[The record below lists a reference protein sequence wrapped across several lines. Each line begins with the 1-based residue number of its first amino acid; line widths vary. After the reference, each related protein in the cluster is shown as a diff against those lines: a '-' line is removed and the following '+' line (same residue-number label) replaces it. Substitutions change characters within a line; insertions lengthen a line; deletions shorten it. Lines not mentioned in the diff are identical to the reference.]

1 MSAGPDVTS
10 PPSLPAGATPGASAV
25 IVKNPATGAT
35 LATLAPSAPSEV
47 AAAVARAR
55 VAQRAWQSTPLAAR
69 SAQLQA
75 FARRLRDDATLIDT
89 LVAESGKPV
98 HEAVGIELWY
108 TLEVL
113 RGYTTRKARRALEPE
128 TRIPSL
134 FMHKRARVLRH
145 PRGVVG
151 VIGPWNW
158 PLLNNFA
165 DCLAPLLAGNAVVL
179 KPSEHTPLTSL
190 RVQALWKEAGLPA
203 DVFQV
208 VVGRGDVGEALV
220 DTADMIFFTG
230 SQRTGRR
237 IGARCG
243 ERLVPCV
250 LELGGKS
257 AMIVLEDADL
267 EAAARGAVWS
277 AFAHSGQV
285 CVRTERVLVDE
296 RVADRFLELVR
307 RNVEAL
313 RQGPSTPLDDGRAPE
328 LDVGAM
334 TFAPQIEVAE
344 SQIADALA
352 KGARVLIGG
361 DRRRDLPGQFFRPT
375 VLADCNPTMKVMREE
390 TFGPVLPVMRI
401 RDDEEALRIAN
412 ESDVGLTGSVWS
424 RDERRAR
431 DLAARLETGS
441 VCVNDVLVN
450 YFCVEAPLG
459 GVKASGLGFRHGP
472 EALQQFCRTE
482 TVVEP
487 RPVLRWIGPSI
498 SRRITFPYR
507 RSFLALIRWV
517 LRQRY

>member
-1 MSAGPDVTS
+1 MTS
-10 PPSLPAGATPGASAV
+10 PPAVPAPATASHSIV
-25 IVKNPATGAT
+25 VKNPATGDT
-35 LATLAPSAPSEV
+35 LATLEALAPADVAP
-47 AAAVARAR
+47 AVARAR
-55 VAQRAWQSTPLAAR
+55 VAQRAWQSTPWAVRTSQLR
-69 SAQLQA
+69 S
-75 FARRLRDDATLIDT
+75 FVRRLRDDATLIET
-89 LVAESGKPV
+89 LVSESGKPV
-98 HEAVGIELWY
+98 HEAVGAELWY

-128 TRIPSL
+128 IRIPSL

-165 DCLAPLLAGNAVVL
+165 DCLAPLLAGNAVIL
-179 KPSEHTPLTSL
+179 KPSEHAPLTSL
-190 RVQALWKEAGLPA
+190 RILALWKEAGLPA
-203 DVFQV
+203 DLFQV
-208 VVGRGDVGEALV
+208 LVGRAEVGEALV
-220 DTADMIFFTG
+220 EAADMIFFTG

-267 EAAARGAVWS
+267 EAAARAAVWS

-307 RNVEAL
+307 RDTEAL

-328 LDVGAM
+328 LDVGAI
-334 TFAPQIEVAE
+334 TFAPQMEVAE
-344 SQIADALA
+344 QQIADALA
-352 KGARVLIGG
+352 KGARVVIGG
-361 DRRRDLPGQFFRPT
+361 ERRRDLPGQFFRPT

-390 TFGPVLPVMRI
+390 TFGPLLPVMRF
-401 RDDEEALRIAN
+401 RDSEEALRIAN
-412 ESDVGLTGSVWS
+412 DSEVGLSGSVWS

-441 VCVNDVLVN
+441 LCVNDVLVN

-459 GVKASGLGFRHGP
+459 GIKASGMGFRHGP

-482 TVVEP
+482 TVIEP
-487 RPVLRWIGPSI
+487 RPGLRWIGPAI
-498 SRRITFPYR
+498 AKRLTFPYR

-517 LRQRY
+517 LRWRY